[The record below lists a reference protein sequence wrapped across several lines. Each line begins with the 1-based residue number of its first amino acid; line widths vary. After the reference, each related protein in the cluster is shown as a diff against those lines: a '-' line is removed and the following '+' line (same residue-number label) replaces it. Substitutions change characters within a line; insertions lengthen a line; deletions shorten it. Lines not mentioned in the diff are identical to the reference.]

1 MSEVS
6 ASTST
11 LVALRSLATAN
22 QDISRSSER
31 LATGQRINRASD
43 DPAGIGKANI
53 LKAELGSY
61 GQVKRNIGDA
71 IGNMERVSGGLDSIS
86 SFLVEMRNIAMAAS
100 ALSDSATDTELLAA
114 YQESF
119 DQLGDSMDEVT
130 DNLKIADDV
139 VLDGTFSLDIQTG
152 INAGDTKTLTFGDV
166 TATTLGVNRGSVTL
180 ASGDSTMLSTIDS
193 ALSTVSVELSKAGGY
208 QNALEAANE
217 LADSSI
223 LSKTSEY
230 KNIMDADLALEATN
244 LAAAK
249 IRQDASTAV
258 LAQANSMNRNIADY
272 LLNGA
277 LG

>member
-6 ASTST
+6 SSTST
-11 LVALRSLATAN
+11 LVALRSLTSAN
-22 QDISRSSER
+22 QDIARSSER

-61 GQVKRNIGDA
+61 SQVKRNIGDA
-71 IGNMERVSGGLDSIS
+71 IGQMERVSGGLDSIS
-86 SFLVEMRNIAMAAS
+86 SYLVEMRNIAMAAS
-100 ALSDSATDTELLAA
+100 ALSSSTTDTELLAA

-119 DQLGDSMDEVT
+119 DQLGDSIDEVT
-130 DNLKIADDV
+130 DNLKISDSL
-139 VLDGTFSLDIQTG
+139 VLDGSFSEDIQTG

-166 TATTLGVNRGSVTL
+166 TSATLGVDRGTITL
-180 ASGDSTMLSTIDS
+180 SAGQTSMFATIDS
-193 ALSTVSVELSKAGGY
+193 ALSTVAVELAKAGGY
-208 QNALEAANE
+208 QNTLEAAYE
-217 LADSSI
+217 LADSTI